1 MCIYFDEAG
10 KSNTA
15 KTLEIALARAKE
27 LGIKKVVVAS
37 THGETGLAAL
47 EAAKSFD
54 VEVIVVPHQYGFRGP
69 DEEEMED
76 DVQEK
81 IRKAGGK
88 LLFATMALGGVGKM
102 PGCDGALVVAN
113 TLRMFCQGVK
123 VSVEMTLMCADAGL
137 VFSSEEIVV
146 VAGTR
151 SGADTACV
159 IRPASTPFAWDRE
172 KGLKIRELLC
182 RPR

>member
-27 LGIKKVVVAS
+27 LGIKKIVVAS
-37 THGETGLAAL
+37 TRGETGLAAL

-54 VEVIVVPHQYGFRGP
+54 VEVIVVAHQYGFREP
-69 DEEEMED
+69 DMEEMED

-88 LLFATMALGGVGKM
+88 LLFSTMTFSGADKI
-102 PGCDGALVVAN
+102 PACDGALVAAD
-113 TLRMFCQGVK
+113 TLRMFGQGVK

-137 VFSSEEIVV
+137 VFSTEEIVV

-159 IRPASTPFAWDRE
+159 IQPAATPFAWDRE